1 MLELDLP
8 RKLDLQKERPVDLAS
23 RDRNN
28 VSKLQ
33 IRCQLCSLLNSALQR
48 QWYTIHARS
57 KDTSK
62 QRVFAKEVLET
73 R

>member
-1 MLELDLP
+1 M
-8 RKLDLQKERPVDLAS
+8 ERLVDLAS

-48 QWYTIHARS
+48 QWYAIHTRS

-62 QRVFAKEVLET
+62 QRVFPKEVLET